1 MRYLGITFDFGDY
14 HYIADALE
22 DHAKYFNKKSS
33 MYLLDDIGLLESFF
47 KFIDRTTFS
56 RVILYDFKELGSWEN
71 FKYFSRLC
79 RSYNLEFSILKQDI
93 HSDVAIEVDYLL
105 NVI

>member
-47 KFIDRTTFS
+47 KFIDRTTF
-56 RVILYDFKELGSWEN
+56 
-71 FKYFSRLC
+71 
-79 RSYNLEFSILKQDI
+79 
-93 HSDVAIEVDYLL
+93 
-105 NVI
+105 